1 MNPLVIMLRLLMC
14 VLSGLAFGVPLMI
27 LFALLTF
34 IIQSVMHGNNLPVVG
49 FLHQP
54 VTGFAL
60 GFLLG
65 AILGFFRI
73 AMVSAICR
81 KENRAP
87 PTGLTCLVGN
97 DQLSL
102 GISAF
107 VGLGT
112 LGTVGFILGRVGP
125 LLADAGGDDASIL
138 LGYVL
143 GFVGGAAG
151 FCIGIVL
158 AMQKRTLER
167 SRRSART
174 PQVPDID
181 Y

>member
-1 MNPLVIMLRLLMC
+1 MNPLVVAMRFLMC
-14 VLSGLAFGVPLMI
+14 GLAGLAIGVPLMI

-34 IIQSVMHGNNLPVVG
+34 LIQSVRHGNDLPVIG
-49 FLHQP
+49 FMHQP
-54 VTGFAL
+54 VTGFAV
-60 GFLLG
+60 GFLAG

-73 AMVSAICR
+73 AMVSAMFR
-81 KENRAP
+81 RENRTP
-87 PTGLTCLVGN
+87 PTGLTCLIGN
-97 DQLSL
+97 DPLSL

-112 LGTVGFILGRVGP
+112 LGTFGFIIGRIGP
-125 LLADAGGDDASIL
+125 LLADAGGDDASVL

-143 GFVGGAAG
+143 GFIGGAAG

-158 AMQKRTLER
+158 AMQRRSLER

>member
-1 MNPLVIMLRLLMC
+1 MNPLVVALRLLMC
-14 VLSGLAFGVPLMI
+14 VLAGLGIGVPLMI

-34 IIQSVMHGNNLPVVG
+34 VIQSLMHGNNLPVIG
-49 FLHQP
+49 FIHQP

-60 GFLLG
+60 GFLIG

-73 AMVSAICR
+73 AMVSAMFR
-81 KENRAP
+81 RENRAP

-112 LGTVGFILGRVGP
+112 LGTFGFIIGHVGP
-125 LLADAGGDDASIL
+125 LIADAGGDDASVL
-138 LGYVL
+138 LRYVL
-143 GFVGGAAG
+143 GFIGGAAG

-158 AMQKRTLER
+158 AMQKRSLER
-167 SRRSART
+167 SRRNARA
-174 PQVPDID
+174 PRVPDID